1 MFYGIIFI
9 DNKEGDKMIQIFDIK
24 KEKSLKMNDSEMLKK
39 YMDESILNN
48 EELMKKYNSKV
59 QGLNDNEV
67 KIRLSKNGKNVVIK
81 DDKKSP
87 LYFLLMSFKD
97 EFIIILLFLSL
108 INFLLGDTLGSLI
121 IVVIGIISALIRFF
135 QDYSVYKFNRKLKSK
150 IYSTVNVLRNN
161 EEKEVKVENVVIGD
175 IIKLNAGTI
184 IPADL
189 RIIDSKDLFL
199 NESVF
204 TGESILV
211 EKNNK
216 VNNNAKEIFDINNIC
231 LMGTS
236 VVSGRG
242 EGIVINTGFNTY
254 LGKVGKE
261 VNTKKEVTNFDK
273 GIKNI
278 TKLLIRYM
286 VVVCL
291 VVIIIDGI
299 IKQNIGEA
307 LLFALSVAVGIT
319 PSMLPM
325 ILNVNLTKGSKSL
338 ANKKTLVK
346 NIASIQ
352 NLGAIDILCTDKT
365 GTLTENNI
373 TLQKYIDALG
383 NENEDILEYAY
394 LNSYYSTGIKNLID
408 KAIISYGKEH
418 KLDTTLEKYEKVD
431 EIPFDYNRKK
441 QSVVVKNKSAYRMI
455 TKGAL
460 EEIIN
465 DCDNVVING
474 EIKEITKELIN
485 VIKDKAME
493 LANNGMQVIA
503 LAEKNDYPGNLK
515 FNSECEKNMTFVGFT
530 CFLDPAKKDV
540 KTTISNLYKIGVKTK
555 ILTGDNPYATKNICN
570 LVGLNGNDILLGS
583 DIDKMSDEELS
594 KKIEDIDVFARMNPL
609 QKERIV
615 GLYKKNNH
623 VVGYMGDG
631 VNDAP
636 SLNKADVG
644 ISVNSAS
651 SIAKEASDIIILKQ
665 SLKVVYDGVIE
676 GRKVYGNIIKYMKMA
691 LSADF
696 GDVFSIMISSIF
708 LPFLPL
714 LPIQMLLQDFIYDFS
729 QIGIPY
735 DNVDKEFLINP
746 KKWDT
751 KGISRF
757 MKVMG
762 ITSSIIDVI
771 SFIIFWFVLGYNSID
786 KQAYFQTAWFITCLV
801 TELMIIYNVR
811 TSKNPFIESNS
822 SHKLNVLTI
831 FSLVLTIITPI
842 LLTKIDTFHFVI
854 LPFEFYLFL
863 ILLVILYFAIV
874 SVIKKIY
881 IKKYGEWL

>member
-1 MFYGIIFI
+1 
-9 DNKEGDKMIQIFDIK
+9 MIQIFDIK
-24 KEKSLKMNDSEMLKK
+24 KEKSIKTNDSEIFKK
-39 YMDESILNN
+39 YIYESNLNN
-48 EELMKKYNSKV
+48 EELMKKYNSRNI
-59 QGLNDNEV
+59 GLSDNEA
-67 KIRLSKNGKNVVIK
+67 KILLSKNGKNIVIN
-81 DDKKSP
+81 DDKKNS
-87 LYFLLMSFKD
+87 LYFLFISFKD
-97 EFIIILLFLSL
+97 EFIIIILFLAV
-108 INFLLGDTLGSLI
+108 INFLLGDVFGSLI
-121 IVVIGIISALIRFF
+121 IIIIGIISAFIRFF
-135 QDYSVYKFNRKLKSK
+135 QDYSVYKFNRKLKSN
-150 IYSTVNVLRNN
+150 IYSTVNVLRSNK
-161 EEKEVKVENVVIGD
+161 EKEIKVENVVVGD

-204 TGESILV
+204 TGESVLV
-211 EKNNK
+211 EKGIKIDNK
-216 VNNNAKEIFDINNIC
+216 AKEIFDINNIC

-236 VVSGRG
+236 VVSGKG

-261 VNTKKEVTNFDK
+261 IDTKKEVTNFDK

-286 VVVCL
+286 IIVCL
-291 VVIIIDGI
+291 VVIVINGI

-346 NIASIQ
+346 NITSIQ

-373 TLQKYIDALG
+373 TLQKYIDTLG

-441 QSVVVKNKSAYRMI
+441 QSVVVKNKSVYRMI

-465 DCDNVVING
+465 DCDSIVING
-474 EIKEITKELIN
+474 EVKKITKKLIR

-503 LAEKNDYPGNLK
+503 LAEKNEYPGALK
-515 FNSECEKNMTFVGFT
+515 FNSECEKNMIFVGFA

-540 KTTISNLYKIGVKTK
+540 KSTISNLYKIGVKTK
-555 ILTGDNPYATKNICN
+555 ILTGDNPYASKNICN
-570 LVGLNGNDILLGS
+570 MVGLNCNDILIGS
-583 DIDKMSDEELS
+583 DIDKMNDEELS
-594 KKIEDIDVFARMNPL
+594 KKIENVDVFARMNPL

-615 GLYKKNNH
+615 DLYKKNNH

-735 DNVDKEFLINP
+735 DNVDTEFLIKP
-746 KKWDT
+746 RKWDT

-762 ITSSIIDVI
+762 ITSSVIDVI
-771 SFIIFWFVLGYNSID
+771 SFIMFWFILGYNSID
-786 KQAYFQTAWFITCLV
+786 KQAYFQTAWFVTCLV

-811 TSKNPFIESNS
+811 TSKKPFIESNAS
-822 SHKLNVLTI
+822 KKLNILTI
-831 FSLVLTIITPI
+831 FSLILTILTPI
-842 LLTKIDTFHFVI
+842 LLTEFDTFHFVI
-854 LPFEFYLFL
+854 LPFEFYLYL
-863 ILLVILYFAIV
+863 ILLVILYFVIV
-874 SVIKKIY
+874 TIIKKIY